1 MRNSPSLKSNKKSM
15 TLGGAQFGMDY
26 GITNTNGQVSLK
38 NAEEIIRQAI
48 TDGIEY
54 IDTAAAYGDSEKVI
68 GKALIGDWSHRVKI
82 ISKMS
87 PFIDMTDEQSNV
99 KEMQLRVRNSVLASC
114 INLNASSINTIM
126 LHRANHLH
134 NELIMKE
141 LLALRREGII
151 KNIGVSIQNSHELG
165 HALST
170 DNISIIQ
177 MPFNIIDFRW
187 DNMIAAVHA
196 AKKKRELLIHARS
209 SLLQGLLCS
218 SDNEKWEKA
227 NILNHQEIILWL
239 NKKYK
244 QYGKMSVADLCIGFV
259 NSQDWIDS
267 VVIGIDSM
275 KNLFLN
281 LQSISEPIMS
291 AHEIS
296 DILATRPMVDVVSL
310 NPSNWK

>member
-1 MRNSPSLKSNKKSM
+1 MRNSPSPKSSKKLM

-38 NAEEIIRQAI
+38 DAEQIIRQAI
-48 TDGIEY
+48 TDGIEF

-68 GKALIGDWSHRVKI
+68 GKALGGDWSHRVKI

-87 PFIDMTDEQSNV
+87 PSIDMTDEQSNDN
-99 KEMQLRVRNSVLASC
+99 EMQLRVRNSVLTSC
-114 INLNASSINTIM
+114 INLNATSINTIM

-141 LLALRREGII
+141 LLTLRQEGVI
-151 KNIGVSIQNSHELG
+151 KNIGVSIQNARELE
-165 HALST
+165 HALNT
-170 DNISIIQ
+170 DYISIIQ

-187 DNMIAAVHA
+187 DNMFAAVHA

-209 SLLQGLLCS
+209 SLLQGLLCT
-218 SDNEKWEKA
+218 SDNQKWQKA

-239 NKKYK
+239 NQKYK
-244 QYGKMSVADLCIGFV
+244 QHGKISVSDLCIGFV

-275 KNLFLN
+275 KSLFLN

-291 AHEIS
+291 AHAIA
-296 DILATRPMVDVVSL
+296 DILATRPMVDEVSL